1 MANNDAQKE
10 IHIAGD
16 SPLPNVVDSYSSYT
30 YNITFSML
38 PQSFWFSGILPIGKN
53 QVNKMIIAQ
62 TGVTTKFNIDN
73 LTIQTVADNYGSTF
87 TSSLG
92 YTTKATFEITE
103 PLGSSLVTLM
113 HEGFNQ
119 LKKLDAQLGNDSD
132 QLYNKKESMG
142 PLDLMYLLEV
152 DLIGHRGYKD
162 SGTELF
168 DELGPFIGTGDGGSA
183 EIFGKYAWPVFLT
196 QFDFNPDNE
205 GTRYNFEVVSTQNFI
220 KKLPTQTR
228 KIDSEFEIT
237 AHNIPSFLSQL
248 SKKVNA
254 DILASQQQLHGGDR
268 SSPKNSHSIS
278 IKRGKQYFSK
288 DNKEGSQ
295 DWHEPTEGIDPV
307 HFTEKVTIKLPPAQE
322 ASDQGTGAQEDTVD
336 AAKLK
341 FSKGESIK
349 DAIIKI
355 LKLNSNF
362 CTFVSNRKFKMD
374 EPNTTGEPK
383 DPEKDLTYSINFH
396 KTLTAKGDPA
406 PTGGP
411 AFNIVYSI
419 DLKAQAGVQQE
430 PGKDETKEKQKTIVE
445 KWGIVKK
452 YDYIFSGLNDQV
464 LDVDLSFPQ
473 GQVFLFPEAGGLT
486 PTYRDSKAKVNDPKN
501 LEDQKG
507 KDKKNLL
514 ATNNPDIILQ
524 HFEKLQSDLKGA
536 VSQITE
542 DGKDFLQGL
551 KTQAAL
557 AKDPAGALK
566 NLNGRLPSSP
576 ATVFHKIK
584 AIESTTQFFDGLYQ
598 DVVDFQESL
607 EDAAED
613 FVGGIDLQ
621 GKIAGLVKDAVQ
633 PFEFVTEFRKGISGK
648 LEQFSGGIDGFAES
662 LGLDASAIPGLGEI
676 QGVVDSLDDLISSAG
691 GGFSPGSIGGGS
703 FELLTQES
711 SESGNSYL
719 EELDFSSTGRFEDAE
734 FIEKDAQGQAVSPD
748 KEDTSVIPAQH
759 YMSTALSYSKTGI
772 PYLVRLGLEVKGDP
786 YWIGSQN
793 YVTEINKGE
802 PITLIDASGD
812 QKRWKPEFVADRTNT
827 DSAPYDSGS
836 IFLAF
841 RYLFPKEYEHYQED
855 PDDHTG
861 IMRFGGMDLSYSGYY
876 MVVKIQHRFAEGK
889 FLQNIDAVKMT
900 THPNKVIFSDKS
912 NIEEES
918 AETTQPKNVTNESN
932 TAVAGND
939 ITTSN
944 SSEEVK
950 QGEYRGTATGPG
962 EERLNYNNT
971 QDFLQQNGYIS
982 GPAPSMGDFDP
993 SAVDLSQYQNITVDY
1008 EPFDIGAF
1016 DASEIV
1022 ISDPFKSSGGGG

>member
-1 MANNDAQKE
+1 MADNDAQKE

-30 YNITFSML
+30 YNLTFSML
-38 PQSFWFSGILPIGKN
+38 PQSFWFSGILPIGKD

-73 LTIQTVADNYGSTF
+73 LTIQTVSDNYGSTF

-113 HEGFNQ
+113 HEGFHQ
-119 LKKLDAQLGNDSD
+119 LKELDTKLGNNSE
-132 QLYNKKESMG
+132 QLYNKKKSMG

-162 SGTELF
+162 TGEELF
-168 DELGPFIGTGDGGSA
+168 DNLGPFIGTGDGGEG

-205 GTRYNFEVVSTQNFI
+205 GTRYNFEVVSVQNFI

-248 SKKVNA
+248 SKKINN
-254 DILASQQQLHGGDR
+254 DILASQQQLHGKDR
-268 SSPKNSHSIS
+268 SSPKNSHSIT
-278 IKRGKQYFSK
+278 IKRGKKYFPEDSK
-288 DNKEGSQ
+288 DGDEE
-295 DWHEPTEGIDPV
+295 WHTPTEGIDPV
-307 HFTEKVTIKLPPAQE
+307 HFTEKVTIKLPPAKE
-322 ASDQGTGAQEDTVD
+322 ASDQGTGAKEDTVD

-341 FSKGESIK
+341 FTKGESIK
-349 DAIIKI
+349 DAVIKI

-362 CTFVSNRKFKMD
+362 CTFVSDRKFKMD
-374 EPNTTGEPK
+374 EPNSTGEPK
-383 DPEKDLTYSINFH
+383 DPEKDETYSISFH
-396 KTLTAKGDPA
+396 KTLTAKGEPA

-419 DLKAQAGVQQE
+419 DLQGQAGVQQS
-430 PGKDETKEKQKTIVE
+430 PNKTKTDKEQKTIVE

-464 LDVDLSFPQ
+464 IDVDLTFPQ

-486 PTYRDSKAKVNDPKN
+486 PTYRDSKAKVNDNTNVK
-501 LEDQKG
+501 DQDEKT
-507 KDKKNLL
+507 KVNIN
-514 ATNNPDIILQ
+514 ATNNSDIILQ

-607 EDAAED
+607 ENAAED

-633 PFEFVTEFRKGISGK
+633 PFEFVTTFRDGLSGK
-648 LEQFSGGIDGFAES
+648 LEEFSGGIDGFAES
-662 LGLDASAIPGLGEI
+662 LGLDASDIPGLGEI

-691 GGFSPGSIGGGS
+691 SGFSPGTIGGGS
-703 FELLTQES
+703 FGLLSQET

-719 EELDFSSTGRFEDAE
+719 EELDFSSSANGLFEDSKFLE
-734 FIEKDAQGQAVSPD
+734 IEPKGQPVSPE
-748 KEDTSVIPAQH
+748 KEDTSVTPAQH

-802 PITLIDASGD
+802 PITLIDASGE

-836 IFLAF
+836 LFLAF

-855 PDDHTG
+855 PEDHTG

-918 AETTQPKNVTNESN
+918 AETTQPENVKNESN

-939 ITTSN
+939 VTTGN

-950 QGEYRGTATGPG
+950 QGESKLGPG
-962 EERLNYNNT
+962 YDRSDYNNT
-971 QDFLQQNGYIS
+971 QDFLEQNGWIS
-982 GPAPSMGDFDP
+982 EQAPSMGNFDP

-1008 EPFDIGAF
+1008 EPFDVGAF